1 MNGQVPGPEDDAGRQ
16 PARPPGQS
24 LLRTLLAVAWAILGV
39 RKGSEY
45 AKDFAH
51 ITPLHVIIVGLVAIM
66 GLVLALILLVQ
77 LVV

>member
-1 MNGQVPGPEDDAGRQ
+1 MPESQDGK
-16 PARPPGQS
+16 PAGQS

-39 RKGSEY
+39 RKGSES
-45 AKDFAH
+45 AKDFSR
-51 ITPLHVIIVGLVAIM
+51 ITPLHVIVVGVVAIV

>member
-1 MNGQVPGPEDDAGRQ
+1 MSDQMPKPEEGGTKQDAK
-16 PARPPGQS
+16 PTGQS

-39 RKGSEY
+39 RKSSEY
-45 AKDFAH
+45 AKDFAN
-51 ITPLHVIIVGLVAIM
+51 ITPLHVILVGLVAIV

>member
-1 MNGQVPGPEDDAGRQ
+1 MSSQMPKPDEERNRQ
-16 PARPPGQS
+16 DARPAGQS

-39 RKGSEY
+39 RKSSEY
-45 AKDFAH
+45 AKDFSH
-51 ITPLHVIIVGLVAIM
+51 ITPLHVIFVGLVAIV

>member
-16 PARPPGQS
+16 PGPPGHS

-51 ITPLHVIIVGLVAIM
+51 ITPLHVIIVGLVAIV

>member
-1 MNGQVPGPEDDAGRQ
+1 MNEQMPKPQGGK
-16 PARPPGQS
+16 PASQS

-39 RKGSEY
+39 RKGSES
-45 AKDFAH
+45 AKDFSR
-51 ITPLHVIIVGLVAIM
+51 ITPMHVIVVGLVAIF